1 MQILF
6 LLLILFVLPSS
17 WPASVCKNLNGD
29 LEKLASTYHDSM
41 KTLSDTL
48 MTTANVTTKINPD
61 INKAQKV
68 KKEISDLVKGC
79 KDAKDADVDEDDI
92 CEKIEAVLAEIKE
105 LDADLQKMGT
115 FDNGVVNT
123 VRISAIE
130 KSNSLIAVLQ
140 NSIGDNS
147 AKKDAD
153 DDAEDD
159 DDDDKDAN
167 DDEEEENKDKDDE
180 ENDDSDDS
188 DTENDDQDSDQEE
201 S

>member
-159 DDDDKDAN
+159 EENYKDAK